1 MQEYKEK
8 GIEVGYGG
16 RGLKL
21 VIIRILQN
29 FDAVLS
35 HCDVTSAHTN
45 TE

>member
-1 MQEYKEK
+1 MQEYEEK
-8 GIEVGYGG
+8 GIEVRYEG

-21 VIIRILQN
+21 VITRILQH

-35 HCDVTSAHTN
+35 HCDVSSAHTN